1 MVLFCSAVYGLL
13 ARATGVGEQL
23 MKKRTLYL
31 IGAIVNTITNTQ
43 WVDINSEEGSLLDLR
58 PFEMLASYGCC

>member
-23 MKKRTLYL
+23 MKKKEPYT
-31 IGAIVNTITNTQ
+31 
-43 WVDINSEEGSLLDLR
+43 S
-58 PFEMLASYGCC
+58 

>member
-43 WVDINSEEGSLLDLR
+43 WVDINSEALR
-58 PFEMLASYGCC
+58 EFTKA